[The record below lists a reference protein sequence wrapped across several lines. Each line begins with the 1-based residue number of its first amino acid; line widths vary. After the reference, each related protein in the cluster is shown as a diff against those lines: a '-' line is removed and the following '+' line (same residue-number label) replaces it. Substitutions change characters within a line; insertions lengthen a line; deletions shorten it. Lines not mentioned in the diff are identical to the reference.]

1 MNRRFLVWT
10 LSSLCAVSTAFATTY
25 VRVEKD
31 GTKSYSDRPMPGGKP
46 IEIEPAQ
53 TYSAPPPPASSA
65 PSNVP
70 LEQQL
75 LGQMDSFKYESC
87 DVTPKPEETFTN
99 PERVVVGVTVMPGL
113 RVGDI
118 VDLRVDGA
126 AVGGPTTISYTIQPA
141 YRGSHT
147 VSVQVKDRFGR
158 ALCTSSSTFHVF
170 RPSLNS
176 PNRPTGGPVA
186 PTPNPKPPPA
196 QPKPTPTPKH
206 KGG

>member
-1 MNRRFLVWT
+1 MKRMFLVWT
-10 LSSLCAVSTAFATTY
+10 LGSLCAVSTAFATTY
-25 VRVEKD
+25 MRVEKD
-31 GTKSYSDRPMPGGKP
+31 GTKSYSDRPMPGGQP
-46 IEIEPAQ
+46 IEITPAQ
-53 TYSAPPPPASSA
+53 TYSAPPPPATGTQSSL
-65 PSNVP
+65 P
-70 LEQQL
+70 LEQQM
-75 LGQMDSFKYESC
+75 LGQMDSFKYDGC
-87 DVTPKPEETFTN
+87 DVTPKSEETFTN

-118 VDLRVDGA
+118 VDLRVDGTP
-126 AVGGPTTISYTIQPA
+126 VGGPTTSSHTIQPV

-158 ALCTSSSTFHVF
+158 ALCSSSSTFHVF

-186 PTPNPKPPPA
+186 PTPKPKPPQP

-206 KGG
+206 KG